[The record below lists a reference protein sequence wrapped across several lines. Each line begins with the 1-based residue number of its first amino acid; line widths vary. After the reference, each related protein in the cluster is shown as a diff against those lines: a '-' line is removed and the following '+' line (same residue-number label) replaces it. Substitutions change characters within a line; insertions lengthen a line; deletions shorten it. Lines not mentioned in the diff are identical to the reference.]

1 MPHDCTTTWECPGCG
16 AHVPLPED
24 GVLGDLAGDR
34 LDALA
39 HALCGCYVLD
49 MSDNALGRLLAAVLV
64 TGEPDDPGG
73 DPGGSPGDDPPPAG
87 STAGNDP
94 PHPLCC
100 RRLPIHGAIQR
111 GLTHRRCVG
120 MVLG

>member
-1 MPHDCTTTWECPGCG
+1 MTTWECPGCG

-64 TGEPDDPGG
+64 TGEPDEHGG
-73 DPGGSPGDDPPPAG
+73 GPAEHDGGPAEHGGRGVLGDNQPPAR
-87 STAGNDP
+87 SAPGNDRSTERP
-94 PHPLCC
+94 AD
-100 RRLPIHGAIQR
+100 RSTERAAE
-111 GLTHRRCVG
+111 V
-120 MVLG
+120 